1 MVRVKQVDHKQ
12 KDKRAPMFGK
22 SMKKKKS
29 KTDRPRSEESS
40 NVPASLQGAARRKGR
55 SGAKQRLEIRQQ
67 QGLQGTKFATRT
79 AHFKKEMRALVRSSE
94 PWEEGPFMVNGKV
107 HYKYKGEGL
116 GKKDIKWSK
125 EAVGALR
132 TATEDMITEWFA
144 MANDMACVNGKTIQ
158 PEHAEMAWKMMQ
170 PGYISGRG
178 QKPSAD
184 NIIFGTGFDS
194 RMSLRERL
202 AEQLADTPDE
212 VLGWVWWKYKAGSK
226 NAAMEP
232 SKRLS
237 KEERNKIEDK
247 LSRMASLRVIE
258 NAIKDKL
265 DTDRRWYRP
274 QEIKSGSRKGL
285 TEYVLRTKSKKKRGK
300 DVDVPM
306 AAPPQ
311 LEDPGREKLRDGVAD
326 LIKRLRLAWSVQQE
340 PRLFTERKILEALGV
355 KEGNEAE
362 EGDKANRVK
371 RSRESM
377 NDNLAKYEAK
387 CKKKRKSGDAAPKAE
402 VKVVE
407 ITSIGHETETVNKPQ
422 EASDSDTDG
431 EGN

>member
-1 MVRVKQVDHKQ
+1 MVRVKQVVHKQ
-12 KDKRAPMFGK
+12 KDKRAPVFGK
-22 SMKKKKS
+22 SMKKKKH
-29 KTDRPRSEESS
+29 KTDRGRSEASS

-55 SGAKQRLEIRQQ
+55 SGVKQRLEIRQQ

-116 GKKDIKWSK
+116 GKGDIKWSK

-144 MANDMACVNGKTIQ
+144 LANDMACVNGKTIQ

-202 AEQLADTPDE
+202 AEQLADTPDD
-212 VLGWVWWKYKAGSK
+212 VLAWVWWKYTAGSK
-226 NAAMEP
+226 SAAIEP
-232 SKRLS
+232 LKRLT
-237 KEERNKIEDK
+237 KEERTKIEHK
-247 LSRMASLRVIE
+247 LSRMSSLRVIE
-258 NAIKDKL
+258 NAIKNRLDK
-265 DTDRRWYRP
+265 DRRWYRP

-306 AAPPQ
+306 EAPPQ
-311 LEDPGREKLRDGVAD
+311 LEDAGREKLRDGVAD
-326 LIKRLRLAWSVQQE
+326 LLKRLRLAWSVQQQ

-355 KEGNEAE
+355 GNNE
-362 EGDKANRVK
+362 EGDEGEKASRVK
-371 RSRESM
+371 RTREEM

-387 CKKKRKSGDAAPKAE
+387 CKKKRGKASEATEKKE

-407 ITSIGHETETVNKPQ
+407 ITSIGQ
-422 EASDSDTDG
+422 EAVVKAEVLDSDSES